1 MNEIIFIY
9 KKKVCRTTRNYD
21 PILLLLEFGKSDLQ
35 QIDEL

>member
-1 MNEIIFIY
+1 MNEIIFIN
-9 KKKVCRTTRNYD
+9 KKKVCRTRNYD